1 MLTFFG
7 SKKPSESEKTDEGPL
22 VSLTK
27 RNGNVEVSR
36 SWSQSNEKEA
46 LAKNMDVSKGK
57 ILLNTEGTSSL
68 GTYDSDSITESE
80 GYDLAARMIVD
91 TNHHISNWKND
102 LFVGNGKQNAT
113 KIIKICPTWDSRK
126 QYMMVSRIV
135 IWICPTI
142 PDPTGKLLIALIDP
156 NMPSDKQVILKGQ
169 GTITD
174 PICFVFYLNWSIPK
188 ANNTPENCCQLHLMC
203 SQEYKKGVSFA
214 SVMYSWTKE
223 FCDSPRAD
231 KDKCCTVIPLNRAI
245 RARSQAFIE
254 ACKLIIP
261 KGNSAKQIK
270 KQLKDLS
277 TNLEKSVEE
286 EEEGVCDNIA
296 KLSFVDEI

>member
-1 MLTFFG
+1 MMTLFG
-7 SKKPSESEKTDEGPL
+7 NKGSQRQAKREEGPL

-27 RNGNVEVSR
+27 QNENVEVAR
-36 SWSQSNEKEA
+36 SWTSSDEKAA
-46 LAKNMDVSKGK
+46 LKRNMDSSKGK
-57 ILLNTEGTSSL
+57 ILLNTEGTSSF
-68 GTYDSDSITESE
+68 GTYESDSITESE
-80 GYDLAARMIVD
+80 GYDLSARMIVD

-102 LFVGNGKQNAT
+102 LFVGNGTSNAT
-113 KIIKICPTWDSRK
+113 KVIKICPTWDSRK
-126 QYMMVSRIV
+126 QYMMISRIV
-135 IWICPTI
+135 IWVCPTI
-142 PDPTGKLLIALIDP
+142 PNPTGKLMVALVDP
-156 NMPSDKQVILKGQ
+156 NMPSDKQIILKGQ

-188 ANNTPENCCQLHLMC
+188 MNNTPENCCQLHLMC
-203 SQEYKKGVSFA
+203 SQEYRKGVSFA

-231 KDKCCTVIPLNRAI
+231 KDKSCMIIPLNRAI

-261 KGNSAKQIK
+261 KGNSEKQIR

-277 TNLEKSVEE
+277 SNLERSVEE
-286 EEEGVCDNIA
+286 EEKGVSENIA
-296 KLSFVDEI
+296 KLSFIDEV

>member
-1 MLTFFG
+1 MLTLFNNKKS
-7 SKKPSESEKTDEGPL
+7 SKSLKTDESPL

-27 RNGNVEVSR
+27 QNGNVEISK
-36 SWSQSNEKEA
+36 SWSQSDEKAA
-46 LAKNMDVSKGK
+46 LAKSMDVSKGK

-68 GTYDSDSITESE
+68 GSYESDTITESE
-80 GYDLAARMIVD
+80 GYDLSARMIVD

-113 KIIKICPTWDSRK
+113 KVIKICPTWDSRK
-126 QYMMVSRIV
+126 QYMMISRIV
-135 IWICPTI
+135 IWVCPTI
-142 PDPTGKLLIALIDP
+142 PDPTGKLVVALVDP
-156 NMPSDKQVILKGQ
+156 NMPPEKQVILKGQ
-169 GTITD
+169 GVITD

-188 ANNTPENCCQLHLMC
+188 INNTLENCCQLHLMC
-203 SQEYKKGVSFA
+203 NQEYKKGVSFG

-231 KDKCCTVIPLNRAI
+231 KDKSCMVIPLNRAI

-261 KGNSAKQIK
+261 KGNSEKQIK
-270 KQLKDLS
+270 RQLKELS
-277 TNLEKSVEE
+277 SNLERSFEE
-286 EEEGVCDNIA
+286 ESEIISGNVA
-296 KLSFVDEI
+296 KLSFSDEI